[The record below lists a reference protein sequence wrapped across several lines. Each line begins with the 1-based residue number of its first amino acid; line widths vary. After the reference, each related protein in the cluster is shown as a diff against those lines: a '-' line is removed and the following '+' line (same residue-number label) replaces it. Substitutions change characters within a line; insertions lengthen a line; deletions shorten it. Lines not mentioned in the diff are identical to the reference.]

1 MGTEGRLIS
10 SLTHTHRPYF
20 KKKVGTEGGLFSPLT
35 PLIFPQPVQYSSSS
49 FFSFLCILKR
59 WARKEASFL
68 HYPP

>member
-35 PLIFPQPVQYSSSS
+35 PLIFSQPVQFSCSP
-49 FFSFLCILKR
+49 FFFFMHFK
-59 WARKEASFL
+59 KVGTEGG
-68 HYPP
+68 